1 MGVLYYQF
9 CKKTSDEFVNKYIK
23 KKDEMKKGRMNKI
36 IGLGLIS
43 GFVLLGLTPRLFAK
57 QSWKITYL

>member
-23 KKDEMKKGRMNKI
+23 KKDEMKKGRMNK
-36 IGLGLIS
+36 
-43 GFVLLGLTPRLFAK
+43 LLG
-57 QSWKITYL
+57 WV